1 MAFRFIETYFKV
13 FIIYLKDVFQHIVAY
28 FQGVHVHSFLKSNVS
43 GLISISKRMFSGAS
57 NRKSQLK
64 VALK

>member
-13 FIIYLKDVFQHIVAY
+13 FIIYFKDVFQHIVAY

-43 GLISISKRMFSGAS
+43 GLISISRMFSGAS